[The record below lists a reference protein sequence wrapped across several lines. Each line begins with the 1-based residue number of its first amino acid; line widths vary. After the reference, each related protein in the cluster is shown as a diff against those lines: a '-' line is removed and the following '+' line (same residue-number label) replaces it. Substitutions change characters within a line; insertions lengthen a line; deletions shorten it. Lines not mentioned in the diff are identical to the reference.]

1 MLPTCKSRNMQL
13 NVPYCQTHI
22 PSETVWASF
31 LHHIRHR
38 FSSKALVMT
47 LTELKA
53 IAAPATT
60 GLK

>member
-1 MLPTCKSRNMQL
+1 LYQGRQ
-13 NVPYCQTHI
+13 
-22 PSETVWASF
+22 
-31 LHHIRHR
+31 R
-38 FSSKALVMT
+38 FNSKALVMT